1 MANTTSALLPAT
13 EALLKEFGERLRLA
27 RMRRRLQA
35 KEVAERAGMTEVTL
49 RRVERG
55 LPGVSMGAY
64 LAVMQVLQLQGDVAK
79 WTTDDPQGRHLQD
92 TELQNVKRP
101 RRIVLKVKPGE
112 FVISPGK
119 VKLRVQKTVLSKQ
132 SIRAVKNERIQQPED
147 AAARSIS
154 ATDLLSAIRLP
165 SIKKPG
171 KKKT

>member
-132 SIRAVKNERIQQPED
+132 SIRAVKNERIQQPEE
-147 AAARSIS
+147 AARSIS

>member
-1 MANTTSALLPAT
+1 MANTTSPLLPAT
-13 EALLKEFGERLRLA
+13 EELLKEFGERLRLA

-35 KEVAERAGMTEVTL
+35 KEVAQRAGMTEVTL

-79 WTTDDPQGRHLQD
+79 WATDDIQGRHLQD
-92 TELQNVKRP
+92 AELQNAKRP
-101 RRIVLKVKPGE
+101 RRLVLKAGAGQ
-112 FVISPGK
+112 FVLSAGK
-119 VKLRVQKTVLSKQ
+119 AKLQVQKNAPPKRAV
-132 SIRAVKNERIQQPED
+132 RAVKVVTKQQSEGT
-147 AAARSIS
+147 AKSIS

-165 SIKKPG
+165 AIKHPG